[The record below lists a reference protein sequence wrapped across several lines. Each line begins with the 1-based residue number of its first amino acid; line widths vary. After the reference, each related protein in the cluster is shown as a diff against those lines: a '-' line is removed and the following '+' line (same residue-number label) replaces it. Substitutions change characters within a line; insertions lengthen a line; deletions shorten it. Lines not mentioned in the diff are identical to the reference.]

1 MLSRKT
7 EDYLEAIYDEIREK
21 GYVRV
26 KALAER
32 LKVKPPSVSEM
43 LSRLNSQGY
52 VIYRKRSGIT
62 LTQEGEKIA
71 KSIRARHDIF
81 EKFLKIID
89 VPDEIAE
96 KDACILE
103 HHLDR
108 KTIAQFRFFVEFAEQ
123 KENKRFF
130 KDFREFCKKKRE
142 TNTTS

>member
-7 EDYLEAIYDEIREK
+7 EDYLEAIYDEIKEK

-43 LSRLNSQGY
+43 LSRLHSQGY

-62 LTQEGEKIA
+62 LTLEGEKIA

-81 EKFLKIID
+81 EKFLKIIFGH
-89 VPDEIAE
+89 
-96 KDACILE
+96 IL
-103 HHLDR
+103 
-108 KTIAQFRFFVEFAEQ
+108 IV
-123 KENKRFF
+123 
-130 KDFREFCKKKRE
+130 
-142 TNTTS
+142 